1 MKYAFLI
8 VTVFLTL
15 EVLRAFDILYIMT
28 GGGPGD
34 LTKVLTLRIYEYYF
48 EYSLYSYA
56 SAISYYLILIAFV
69 VATVYFLILNKKS

>member
-1 MKYAFLI
+1 
-8 VTVFLTL
+8 
-15 EVLRAFDILYIMT
+15 MT